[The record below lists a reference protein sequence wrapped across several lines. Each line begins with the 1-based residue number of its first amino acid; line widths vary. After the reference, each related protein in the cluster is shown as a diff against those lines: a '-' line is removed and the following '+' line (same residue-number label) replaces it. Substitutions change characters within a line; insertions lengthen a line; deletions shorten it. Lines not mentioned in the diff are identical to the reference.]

1 MARGFFIT
9 LEGGEGAGKSTQIK
23 KLEEGLR
30 AQGHDV
36 LVTREPGGTPEG
48 EALRDVFV
56 KHDGQD
62 WPLTAQVLLMLNARA
77 LHIEKKIRP
86 ALEAGKVVICDRF
99 IDSTRAYQGIVQGF
113 GLDKIDEISRLCF
126 GDFEPDLTFIL
137 DIDPEKGLARLSR
150 RSAAEMFDKS
160 GKSFHDELPG
170 AFRQIAALYPERCV
184 VVDASQP
191 IDKVFARLMTVIEEK
206 LNAKDAK

>member
-23 KLEEGLR
+23 KLEAALR

-56 KHDGQD
+56 KYDGQD
-62 WPLTAQVLLMLNARA
+62 WPLAAQVLLMLNARA
-77 LHIEKKIRP
+77 LHIEKIIRP
-86 ALEAGKVVICDRF
+86 ALEAGKIVICDRF
-99 IDSTRAYQGIVQGF
+99 VDSTRAYQGIVQGF
-113 GLDKIDEISRLCF
+113 GVEAINDISRLCF

-137 DIDPEKGLARLSR
+137 DVPVDISSMRRSR
-150 RSAAEMFDKS
+150 RESVEMFDKS
-160 GKSFHDELPG
+160 TNLFHLQLNQ
-170 AFRQIAALYPERCV
+170 AFRDIAALYPDRCV
-184 VVDASQP
+184 MIDASRS
-191 IDKVFARLMTVIEEK
+191 IDAVFEILLQEIRK
-206 LNAKDAK
+206 RHS

>member
-23 KLEEGLR
+23 RLEVSLS

-36 LVTREPGGTPEG
+36 VVTREPGGTVEG

-62 WPLTAQVLLMLNARA
+62 WPLAAQVLLMLNARA

-86 ALEAGKVVICDRF
+86 ALDVGKIVICDRF
-99 IDSTRAYQGIVQGF
+99 VDSTRAYQGIVQNF
-113 GLDKIDEISRLCF
+113 GLDKINEISHLCF

-137 DIDPEKGLARLSR
+137 DVDSSVGLSR
-150 RSAAEMFDKS
+150 LKNRKAAEMFDKS
-160 GKSFHDELPG
+160 HQSFHDQLSG
-170 AFRQIAALYPERCV
+170 AFRDIAKQYPDRCV
-184 VVDASQP
+184 LIDASQP
-191 IDKVFARLMTVIEEK
+191 IDTVFAQLMREIEER
-206 LNAKDAK
+206 LP